1 MGVSSA
7 GENVGAHVSEGRWF
21 ESIIPNQ
28 TFIMAISPNQ
38 LNSSFLDEVKDF
50 EIKLDSQ
57 LARKRIAQG
66 GSVSIDVPF
75 GLTDNHLDILKSRYM
90 AAGWKDVKMHY
101 DQREG
106 SWLEFR
112 S

>member
-1 MGVSSA
+1 
-7 GENVGAHVSEGRWF
+7 
-21 ESIIPNQ
+21 
-28 TFIMAISPNQ
+28 MAISPNQ

-57 LARKRIAQG
+57 LARKRIAPG

-75 GLTDNHLDILKSRYM
+75 GLTNNHLSILRERYI
-90 AAGWKDVKMHY
+90 AAGWKDVKMHH

-106 SWLEFR
+106 SWMEFR